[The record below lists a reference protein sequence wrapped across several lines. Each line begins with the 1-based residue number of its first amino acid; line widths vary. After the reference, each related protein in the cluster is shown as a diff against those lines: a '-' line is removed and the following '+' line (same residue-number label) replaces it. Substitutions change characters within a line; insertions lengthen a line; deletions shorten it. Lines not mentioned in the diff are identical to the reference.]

1 MGFLVSLLVLS
12 VLIFFHELGHFIAA
26 RAFGV
31 RVEVFSIGFG
41 KKLFSI
47 TRGNT
52 EYAFSMIPLGGYVKM
67 KGQNDANPKETSTDD
82 DSYGGKSP
90 LKRII
95 ILMAGPMFNLILA
108 AIIYFVIAISGI
120 DTLTSRIGQIS
131 PNSAAASADIQQN
144 DRIVAMNGEEI
155 KYWHEI
161 SEKIQQVG
169 SSEMKLILENNGA
182 FRSVKLKPII
192 VETKNVFGEN
202 TKRYM
207 IGIAPKGETTKV
219 YYSPTEAVKVA
230 FEKTY
235 QSAKFI
241 VMGIEKLITGV
252 LSLNNVGGVI
262 SIFQATNEATHTG
275 FTTLLLLTALISV
288 NLGVINLLPIPA
300 LDGGHIL
307 FNLYELIFK
316 KAPSEAVFTKLT
328 LAGWAALLWL
338 MLLGLYNDLNRI
350 VGGF

>member
-12 VLIFFHELGHFIAA
+12 FLIFFHELGHFIAA
-26 RAFGV
+26 RVFGV
-31 RVEVFSIGFG
+31 KVEVFSIGFG
-41 KKLFSI
+41 KKIFSYAYK
-47 TRGNT
+47 GT
-52 EYAFSMIPLGGYVKM
+52 EYTISMIPLGGYVKM
-67 KGQNDANPKETSTDD
+67 KGQNDTNPKETSFEPDGY
-82 DSYGGKSP
+82 SGKSP
-90 LKRII
+90 LQRMV
-95 ILMAGPMFNLILA
+95 ILLAGPMFNLILA
-108 AIIYFVIAISGI
+108 TLIYFGLALSGI
-120 DTLTSRIGQIS
+120 DTLTAKIGQIS
-131 PNSAAASADIQQN
+131 PNSAAMSANIQSG
-144 DRIVAMNGEEI
+144 DKIIAVNGEEI

-169 SSEMKLILENNGA
+169 GHEMRLILENNGS
-182 FRSVKLKPII
+182 FRSVRLKPII
-192 VETKNVFGEN
+192 VQTQNIFGES

-207 IGIAPKGETTKV
+207 IGIAPQGESIKV
-219 YYSPTEAVKVA
+219 YYSPAEASKIA
-230 FEKTY
+230 IDKTY

-241 VMGIEKLITGV
+241 AMGIEKLITGV
-252 LSLNNVGGVI
+252 LSLDNVGGVI
-262 SIFQATNEATHTG
+262 SIFQATSQATHTG